1 MNNMLTK
8 TYSAGGAIAE
18 RRIVK
23 HGASD
28 GVVLQGAA
36 ATDAGFG
43 VCVQPGGAA
52 SGERCDVQTH
62 GIAQV
67 VCGAGVTRGQL
78 LTSDANGKVITAAAA
93 AGSNVRVVG
102 IADQSGVLDDIIRML
117 IAPGSFQG

>member
-8 TYSAGGAIAE
+8 TYTAGGAISE

-28 GVVLQGAA
+28 GAVLQSAA
-36 ATDAGFG
+36 ASDANFG

-67 VCGAGVTRGQL
+67 VAGAAVTRGQL
-78 LTSDANGKVITAAAA
+78 LMSDANGKAITAAAA
-93 AGSNVRVVG
+93 AGTNVRTIG
-102 IADQSGVLDDIIRML
+102 IADQSGVLDDIIRCIL
-117 IAPGSFQG
+117 QPGSFQG